1 LDLQGIQD
9 QAQDGPTMATT
20 DETMQ
25 PKRPRPAAASRD
37 AALRPAT
44 PTRPAWPRT
53 PLPLL
58 KWLGTWL
65 LVATL
70 LGGCAPKRVFRQP
83 DLVEERPPPSAP
95 RPAGTP
101 TAALQK
107 GLEVANLA
115 QAQLGRPYRW
125 GGNLPQRGFDCS
137 GLVQWTYQSVGV
149 DLPRVVREQVRVG
162 RSVDPQRLHPGDLV
176 FFNLTGDRA
185 SHVGIYVGEGRF
197 VHAPRTGQPVRT
209 DELSDPYWRQ
219 RWSATRRI
227 LDP

>member
-1 LDLQGIQD
+1 
-9 QAQDGPTMATT
+9 
-20 DETMQ
+20 
-25 PKRPRPAAASRD
+25 
-37 AALRPAT
+37 
-44 PTRPAWPRT
+44 
-53 PLPLL
+53 L